1 MNVSSYLDPRF
12 KTLAHLPD
20 EAKEK
25 CAGEVKRLML
35 EIMCSNDG
43 EITEIGSNSD
53 EDSSPPTSK
62 WEKSH
67 PLQELLGKFQLNSS
81 SPCATTTVS
90 NEDVILFELTRYNTE
105 KPALLTDNPLTW
117 WKEKLASFPNL
128 SLLARKYLGIVATS
142 VPSERL
148 FSVAGLV
155 VNNKRASLQPINVEK
170 LVFLHHNS
178 SY

>member
-1 MNVSSYLDPRF
+1 
-12 KTLAHLPD
+12 
-20 EAKEK
+20 
-25 CAGEVKRLML
+25 
-35 EIMCSNDG
+35 MCSNDG

-62 WEKSH
+62 REKTH
-67 PLQELLGKFQLNSS
+67 PLQELLGSKFQLNSS

-90 NEDVILFELTRYNTE
+90 NKDVILFELARYNTE

-117 WKEKLASFPNL
+117 WKEKHANL
-128 SLLARKYLGIVATS
+128 SLLARKYLGILATS

-155 VNNKRASLQPINVEK
+155 VNNKRASVQPINVEK
-170 LVFLHHNS
+170 LVFLHHNLRTS
-178 SY
+178 SHIDYNRSKCSCSDCIKL